1 MDQLGLK
8 REIGRHLWESF
19 WKLPDPLFPGLSIL
33 NLIGVEF
40 YTRKEKK
47 KPFSL
52 FFKYSV
58 TCELNKI
65 KRYMF
70 V

>member
-47 KPFSL
+47 NLSVCSL
-52 FFKYSV
+52 SILLLV
-58 TCELNKI
+58 S
-65 KRYMF
+65 
-70 V
+70 